1 MKAWAKHFIANS
13 RGFTII
19 ELLIV
24 IVVIGLLTAILF
36 VGYGAVQNNAQDTAF
51 KTELTKLG
59 DQIKLVTL
67 DNDGVPSGGAT
78 SSLAGDS
85 TKLSGVRLSPDE
97 DAYDLN
103 TENLFYC
110 AGDLDGSEGFAL
122 IAKSKRGAIF
132 YYSSSTSIGQLPDDT
147 EMTYSALCPAVGFTA
162 PYTWSYGYNP
172 SPQYGWFLWAY
183 DGELITNL
191 ITNPSF
197 ESNTTGWTSYAG
209 VNAPTRVST
218 DPWIGGWRLSAT
230 GNNSSTTPRVRFTTD
245 IPMSPGE
252 KVTLSFRVRSDGQTP
267 NSGFVAVKNTL
278 SGSEVTTF
286 HNQDIAW
293 TPDSNDWVKVETTFT
308 VPSGGDGIR
317 ITIGARTATNFTGTL
332 GIDGVMLVKG
342 QETVPAYADGDSLDW
357 TWNGTADNSTSTG
370 PKRNE

>member
-24 IVVIGLLTAILF
+24 IVVIGLLVAILF
-36 VGYGAVQNNAQDTAF
+36 IGYGAVQNNAQDAAF

-132 YYSSSTSIGQLPDDT
+132 YYSSNTSIGQLPDDT
-147 EMTYSALCPAVGFTA
+147 EMTYSALCPAVGFSA

-191 ITNPSF
+191 ISNPSF
-197 ESNTTGWTSYAG
+197 ESNTTGWTAYAG
-209 VNAPTRVST
+209 VSAPTRVST
-218 DPWIGGWRLSAT
+218 NPWIGGWRLSAV
-230 GNNSSTTPRVRFTTD
+230 GNNSSTNPRVAFN
-245 IPMSPGE
+245 ISS
-252 KVTLSFRVRSDGQTP
+252 VTAGDKMTLLFRVRSDAQTP
-267 NSGFVAVKNTL
+267 TYASILVKLTSG
-278 SGSEVTTF
+278 GSEVSTV
-286 HNQDIAW
+286 HYLDAPW
-293 TPDSNDWVKVETTFT
+293 TPDSNDWVEAKTTFT

-332 GIDGVMLVKG
+332 GIDGVMVVKG